1 MLTNVLT
8 QYNLTANLG
17 LLIASLMVLVRHVA
31 LLLWAEK
38 GRKYDLVKKLYK
50 VNVDYDVKVL
60 IAFDNPVQISAL
72 LELLK
77 ALDEQEYPREK
88 IQVHVGTWADW
99 IDDLDIQLSSVKLQ
113 IWSCQASHKSGRGG
127 LTPWLIDR
135 CLANTNGGGLLV
147 FLKPTDMVKPDF
159 IQNVVSKGMDAFVL
173 QGYVGSKRRIQT
185 PWGQFCSLS
194 SRLFNRVNNA
204 GHYHLGMTARLL
216 DTGWAIKQEVLEM
229 IPYRQA
235 SDAWDTMEYTI
246 RLNLAGFRVSWAPNV
261 VVFSDHDW
269 TLWQLVKQ
277 TINTVGNRLFLLT
290 RYGSAMLLGS
300 VMKMDGNLAE
310 LLFSTL
316 TIPAFVL
323 GSLFMLFMLTDLTGL
338 TEIGSSI
345 TWGVLAVAVLVS
357 HLLGMVVARAKP
369 QDYWVT
375 LFWTPVVY
383 FLGALILPFVLISLV
398 VDSVLKPKVAA
409 DKRYAAQA
417 TRFNEELPAVTHS
430 SVNHDEAVGLSGLQR
445 SARQQELPPLLE
457 PQQPQQPSRTSQG
470 PEIGR
475 ETGQETGQETGMIQ
489 PRAWTKEPRQTSKSI
504 ELSNGKKRL
513 KCLLHTKTEFSAEGA
528 ATYQMTL
535 EYKTVSFQ
543 TSKYRIEDQA
553 FYELQAKLSD
563 KGLTVMT
570 CGSCGY
576 FYNPTADVPDTMV
589 NTGVCLY
596 GKQGREVDLTTDAVT
611 VVSAACEHHGNLAE
625 RDKIVR
631 FWRDSLANPV
641 P

>member
-1 MLTNVLT
+1 MLTNGLT
-8 QYNLTANLG
+8 QPNLTTNLAAHLG
-17 LLIASLMVLVRHVA
+17 LLLASLMVFIRHVA

-113 IWSCQASHKSGRGG
+113 IWSCQGSPKSGRGG

-185 PWGQFCSLS
+185 PWGQFVSLS

-204 GHYHLGMTARLL
+204 GHYHLGMTSRLL

-235 SDAWDTMEYTI
+235 SEAWDSMEYTI

-269 TLWQLVKQ
+269 TLWQLVTQ

-290 RYGSAMLLGS
+290 RYGSAMLFGS
-300 VMKMDGNLAE
+300 VMKMDGNLVE

-316 TIPAFVL
+316 TAPVFLL
-323 GSLFMLFMLTDLTGL
+323 GSLFALLMLTDLLGL
-338 TEIGSSI
+338 TEMGSSL
-345 TWGVLAVAVLVS
+345 TWAGLAVAAFVS

-375 LFWTPVVY
+375 FFWTPVVY
-383 FLGALILPFVLISLV
+383 FLGTLILPFVLISLV
-398 VDSVLKPKVAA
+398 FDSVLKSKAPV
-409 DKRYAAQA
+409 DKRYTTQA
-417 TRFNEELPAVTHS
+417 TRFNEELPAVTQS
-430 SVNHDEAVGLSGLQR
+430 SLNQDEAVGLNGLQR
-445 SARQQELPPLLE
+445 SARQQGLPPLLE
-457 PQQPQQPSRTSQG
+457 PQQQSSRSQSL
-470 PEIGR
+470 E
-475 ETGQETGQETGMIQ
+475 EAAQETGPESGIIQ
-489 PRAWTKEPRQTSKSI
+489 PRAWTKEPRQTTKSI

-513 KCLLHTKTEFSAEGA
+513 KCLLHTQTEFSAEGS

-611 VVSAACEHHGNLAE
+611 VVSAACEHHGNLSE

-631 FWRDSLANPV
+631 FWQSSLVGPV